1 LLFETPGYNEIFDLY
16 IAYGAAECLVRDGIE
31 NLKFFPRGNKYYIVV
46 EESNVNI
53 KNRIKNGMLHALEDM
68 LSLHKAIAKY
78 IPKKE
83 GIKIISDVDFSKGA
97 NINNVYWDGV
107 PETLEEI
114 KENIKKGKLSTKKKT
129 VPLTLM
135 PAAGKYM
142 PKFYGVKG
150 NNPIE
155 IIYFYYALAW
165 IGFHYYTPY
174 INVSDNR
181 ATYIHI
187 YAIKPL
193 EELEL
198 IEILALKDLKKKIN
212 KYQIERDKFLV
223 NKKLALLYHLTHTES
238 ISALEI
244 ITKKH
249 FSIVSYTLE
258 KVGNNQAIR
267 SFGEYDLSKLM
278 DFLWY
283 LKATDFYNAVQFI
296 DNILKND
303 LEISLNFIDGILYD
317 NLDAIYLAIRKLKKV
332 PFPIIKA
339 IIRYFENI

>member
-1 LLFETPGYNEIFDLY
+1 MLFETPGYNEIFDLY

-31 NLKFFPRGNKYYIVV
+31 NLKFFPRGNKYCIVV
-46 EESNVNI
+46 EESSVNI
-53 KNRIKNGMLHALEDM
+53 KNRIENGMLHALEDM
-68 LSLHKAIAKY
+68 LSLHKAISTRK
-78 IPKKE
+78 
-83 GIKIISDVDFSKGA
+83 GIKIISDVDFSTGA
-97 NINNVYWDGV
+97 IVEHQTQYKT
-107 PETLEEI
+107 PERLDKILNKLKNGESLSNKNE
-114 KENIKKGKLSTKKKT
+114 KETI
-129 VPLTLM
+129 PLPLM
-135 PAAGKYM
+135 PAAGKYI

-150 NNPIE
+150 GNPKIDDFF
-155 IIYFYYALAW
+155 YYYALAW

-181 ATYIHI
+181 TTYIHI

-212 KYQIERDKFLV
+212 KYQIKKDKFFV